1 MLEFALTAIE
11 SCPWDSY
18 DPATIE
24 FCEAR
29 LCAWVVEPASAY
41 TSLTK
46 TLAGLVILWSCRR
59 HRDALILIGIAA
71 FLQGFFGFSVHATG
85 TFWGEALDVSGMFTI
100 SGLFLAF
107 AARRL
112 YGWSGRTV
120 ALSFVGLVA
129 LSVAILLTVRPS
141 GIYVFSAQI
150 VLWVLLEA
158 QLYRTRG
165 HATDYRY
172 LKLLV
177 LTFAIAFGVWIAD
190 ITGVACDPDNHIF
203 NLHSLWHVLT
213 SLAIYWFYAYQTQ
226 FRENPVGA
234 PVSVGRT

>member
-1 MLEFALTAIE
+1 VFDSALVAIE
-11 SCPWDSY
+11 ACPWDGY
-18 DPATIE
+18 DPATIK

-29 LCAWVVEPASAY
+29 LCAWVVEPANAY

-46 TLAGLVILWSCRR
+46 TLAGLAILWSCRR
-59 HRDALILIGIAA
+59 NRDALILVGIAA
-71 FLQGFFGFSVHATG
+71 FLQGFFGFSFHATG
-85 TFWGEALDVSGMFTI
+85 AFWGEALDVSGMFTI

-112 YGWSGRTV
+112 YGWSDRAL
-120 ALSFVGLVA
+120 ALSFVSLVA
-129 LSVAILLTVRPS
+129 LSVGILLTVRPS
-141 GIYVFSAQI
+141 GIYLFTAQI

-165 HATDYRY
+165 QATDYRY
-172 LKLLV
+172 LRFLV

-190 ITGVACDPDNHIF
+190 ITEVACDPDNHIF

-213 SLAIYWFYAYQTQ
+213 SLALYWFYAYQTQ
-226 FRENPVGA
+226 FRKTPWV
-234 PVSVGRT
+234 RL